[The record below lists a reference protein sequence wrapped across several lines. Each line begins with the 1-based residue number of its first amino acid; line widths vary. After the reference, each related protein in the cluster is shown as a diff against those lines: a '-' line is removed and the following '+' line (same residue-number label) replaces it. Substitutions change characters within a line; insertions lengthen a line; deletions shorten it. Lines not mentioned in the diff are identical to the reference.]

1 MTFFFGFS
9 NYSGE
14 RVFPLSIMFF
24 FYIFLYLNLM
34 GFMSFSVFLT
44 CSLDCE
50 NGYCHGVSKLIST
63 FFVMEMVNLLSAQ
76 CFLWSI
82 ICIFLVLIWLIS
94 WV

>member
-1 MTFFFGFS
+1 MFFPF
-9 NYSGE
+9 
-14 RVFPLSIMFF
+14 LLCF
-24 FYIFLYLNLM
+24 FYIFLYFNLM

-44 CSLDCE
+44 CSLDCG

-82 ICIFLVLIWLIS
+82 IFIFLVLIWLIS

>member
-1 MTFFFGFS
+1 MESSVFPFSILFFF
-9 NYSGE
+9 
-14 RVFPLSIMFF
+14 V

-44 CSLDCE
+44 CSLDCG
-50 NGYCHGVSKLIST
+50 NGYCNGVSKLIST